1 MRCRQC
7 GAVISLLWL
16 KASGEGGPE
25 ARLGPSVSEGSPVR
39 TQRPPAAGD
48 GRCPACRQG
57 VRREDPAEAL
67 EQAEALL
74 RRIQAEGHPELGRLA
89 ASTRGRVEILRR
101 RAAGRG

>member
-1 MRCRQC
+1 MRCRAC
-7 GAVISLLWL
+7 GAVISPLWQ
-16 KASGEGGPE
+16 KGSGEGGPE
-25 ARLGPSVSEGSPVR
+25 ARLGPSVSERSPGR

-48 GRCPACRQG
+48 GRCPACIQG

-67 EQAEALL
+67 GQAEGLL